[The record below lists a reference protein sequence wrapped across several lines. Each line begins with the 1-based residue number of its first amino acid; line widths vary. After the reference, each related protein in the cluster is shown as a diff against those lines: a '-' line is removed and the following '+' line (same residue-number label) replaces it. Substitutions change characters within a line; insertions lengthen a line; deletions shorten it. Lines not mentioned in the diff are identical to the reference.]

1 MTADVPGGAV
11 GARRPEAPIV
21 SQSRPARRNPGP
33 HEGYGAHLCRKP
45 VRPAAPARPRRAR
58 GHTRTTGK
66 PMRNHPKGL
75 ITLAG
80 TEMNERLSFYGMRA
94 ILVLFLA
101 AAVSEGGMGLG
112 TGTATAVV
120 GLYLA
125 MSYFTA
131 LPGGWVADRL
141 LGQRRT
147 VLVGGVVIMLG
158 HISLALEFGS
168 AFVWF
173 GLALVC
179 AGTGLLKPNISAMV
193 GELYKDQPDARRD
206 AGYSLF
212 YMGINIGSAIGLFLV
227 GYLGERVN
235 WHVGFAVAAVGM
247 ALGLLQYVLGQKN
260 LRGAGDAPGN
270 PLTARERGRVLRI
283 LGIAAAAIALAFV
296 AAALTGTLSVDNVT
310 YVLTAFSIIV
320 PIAYFVY
327 MFVVRRDDITDEER
341 PKLKAFVWLF
351 IASAVFWMIF
361 DQAAGPLTLFAQDH
375 VDLHI
380 GPVAVPAGS
389 TQAVNP
395 LMVIVLAGVFALV
408 WTKLGDRVSTGMK
421 FAAALVLCG
430 FSFVVMSWATAATDG
445 GTVKVSLMWLVGVY
459 LLQTIAELCLSPVGL
474 SMTSKLAPQAF
485 KAQMMGLFFLSIT
498 AGDAVG
504 AQVSR
509 LQPVLGGTYFL
520 MLGLLAVVAGIALF
534 LFVGKLRTLM
544 GEQRHAVQE
553 AAA

>member
-1 MTADVPGGAV
+1 
-11 GARRPEAPIV
+11 
-21 SQSRPARRNPGP
+21 
-33 HEGYGAHLCRKP
+33 
-45 VRPAAPARPRRAR
+45 
-58 GHTRTTGK
+58 
-66 PMRNHPKGL
+66 MRNHPKGL

-131 LPGGWVADRL
+131 LPGGWIADRL

-158 HISLALEFGS
+158 HISLALEFGP

-179 AGTGLLKPNISAMV
+179 VGTGLLKPNISAMV
-193 GELYKDQPDARRD
+193 GELYSGAPDARRD

-227 GYLGERVN
+227 GYLGERYD

-260 LRGAGDAPGN
+260 LQGAGDAPGN
-270 PLTARERGRVLRI
+270 PLTVRERGRLLRN
-283 LGIAAAAIALAFV
+283 LAVAAAAVAAAFA

-310 YVLTAFSIIV
+310 YVLTAFSIVV
-320 PIAYFVY
+320 PVLYFLY

-341 PKLKAFVWLF
+341 PRLKAFMWLF
-351 IASAVFWMIF
+351 VASAVFWMIF
-361 DQAAGPLTLFAQDH
+361 DQAAGPLTLFAKEH

-380 GPVAVPAGS
+380 GSFAVPAGS

-395 LMVIVLAGVFALV
+395 VMVIVLAGVFALV
-408 WTKLGDRVSTGMK
+408 WSKLGDRVSTGMK
-421 FAAALVLCG
+421 FAFALVVCG

-509 LQPVLGGTYFL
+509 LQPVLGGDYFL
-520 MLGLLAVVAGIALF
+520 LLGLLAVVCGIALF
-534 LFVGKLRTLM
+534 LFVGRLRGLM
-544 GEQRHAVQE
+544 GEQHPERR
-553 AAA
+553 AATA